1 MDDIR
6 TLYETWLAGSFREMW
21 HADYLRAVT
30 DARSLPEAEW
40 KHPRFQMRLWDM
52 DEVANIGLGR
62 SVNVSGAA
70 ADPAV
75 VEALWSV
82 RNLELPSATEPRADR
97 LDQAFDHVMGT
108 VYPRHNA
115 RRPSARLVRVFAVLF
130 PHDVLCL
137 LDDRRIF
144 GLRRWLALPPQRG
157 RGLIGNHVI
166 VRDELRRRIGDEP
179 DIDTAVR
186 HSMFAWHLWE
196 QVIEPQ
202 GEEALPAPVAAIAVA
217 PEEPPATVRPTV
229 VLLPP
234 AQQRKGMFIVS
245 DNLAVLQA
253 IVRAAETGAGRDE
266 LLSAIGAEAPQL
278 KTSSQA
284 MVLSQAVTLGL
295 LTVDSGTYRPTEGG
309 LALLEGE
316 NPAHIL
322 AKVFLRNIFGFA
334 ILLDELRHAD
344 GPLSK
349 AALIGSLRRCRPS
362 WTGDRAPN
370 MLILWAMRL
379 GLVTAGGGGM
389 QLTEDGE
396 YWVSGL
402 PDDDAGR
409 AAMRALPPAEALADG
424 VATAAADSDDA
435 GDEPAPSLP
444 AIDAILA
451 RFAEDPELGA
461 LVFTDDQI
469 RLFHAA
475 LTALEGKRFV
485 LLAGLSGTGKTS
497 LARAY
502 ARACCDILGLP
513 VRRHYQETAVLPDW
527 TDPTGLLGF
536 VNPLANPPAYQ
547 ETETLRFLMAAD
559 GQRDQPFF
567 LCLDE
572 MNLARVEHYFAPFL
586 SAMEGRSTRLSI
598 HAAGDVVENVPTT
611 IPWPRNLVIVGTV
624 NMDET
629 THPFSDKVLDRA
641 FTFEFWD
648 VDLPG
653 WRKRALAKGADPALV
668 GRVGDALEA
677 LYAALHPARRH
688 FGYRACDEVLAFCQA
703 FAGPDPAVALDAAV
717 LAKVLPKVRGD
728 DGGAL
733 PKALESAHAVCSAHA
748 LTSSADRLARM
759 AEQLRAQGVVRFW
772 S

>member
-1 MDDIR
+1 MDDLKA
-6 TLYETWLAGSFREMW
+6 LYEAGFAANFSKEW
-21 HADYLRAVT
+21 HANYYRAVEDVHT
-30 DARSLPEAEW
+30 LPEAAW
-40 KHPRFQMRLWDM
+40 KRPDFQMRLWDI

-62 SVNVSGAA
+62 SVNVSSAA
-70 ADPAV
+70 SDPAV
-75 VEALWSV
+75 IDALWEV
-82 RNLELPSATEPRADR
+82 KTLDLPIVAELRAKQ
-97 LDQAFDHVMGT
+97 LDLAFDRIMRLVH
-108 VYPRHNA
+108 PKHNV
-115 RRPSARLVRVFAVLF
+115 RRPSARLVRIFAVLF
-130 PHDVLCL
+130 PRDVLCL
-137 LDDRRIF
+137 LDDRRIQA
-144 GLRRWLALPPQRG
+144 LRRYLKMPVQRG
-157 RGLIGNHVI
+157 LSLIGNHVMI
-166 VRDELRRRIGDEP
+166 RDELRREIGTNTDLAT
-179 DIDTAVR
+179 DIR
-186 HSMFAWHLWE
+186 HSMFAWYLWE
-196 QVIEPQ
+196 QVIEPK
-202 GEEALPAPVAAIAVA
+202 AAADSAVV
-217 PEEPPATVRPTV
+217 PPAATAPPPERTATDRPHV

-234 AQQRKGMFIVS
+234 AQQRKGMFFVA
-245 DNLAVLQA
+245 DNLSLLLS
-253 IVRAAETGAGRDE
+253 ILRAAEGGVGRDE
-266 LLSAIGAEAPQL
+266 MIAAIMAEAPQL
-278 KTSSQA
+278 KANSAGQ
-284 MVLSQAVTLGL
+284 VLSQAVTLGL
-295 LTVDSGTYRPTEGG
+295 LTVDSGTYRPTEAGT
-309 LALLEGE
+309 ALLEGE
-316 NPAHIL
+316 NPANIL
-322 AKVFLRNIFGFA
+322 AKVFLRNIYGFA
-334 ILLDELRHAD
+334 ILLDELRHAE
-344 GPLSK
+344 GPVTKS
-349 AALIGSLRRCRPS
+349 AMIDVVRACRPS
-362 WTGDRAPN
+362 WTSERAPN
-370 MLILWAMRL
+370 MLIKWASTL
-379 GLVTAGGGGM
+379 GLIRDSEPGGIE
-389 QLTEDGE
+389 LTEDGD
-396 YWVSGL
+396 YWASGL
-402 PDDDAGR
+402 PDDPA
-409 AAMRALPPAEALADG
+409 ALEAMRGTAALDGDAETGSPADLDAESDVPAPALPP
-424 VATAAADSDDA
+424 
-435 GDEPAPSLP
+435 
-444 AIDAILA
+444 IDAILA
-451 RFAEDPELGA
+451 RFAEDPELRS

-513 VRRHYQETAVLPDW
+513 VKRHYQETAVLPDW

-559 GQRDQPFF
+559 SQRDQPFF

-611 IPWPRNLVIVGTV
+611 VPWPRNLVIVGTV

-653 WRKRALAKGADPALV
+653 WRKRALAKGAAPELV

-677 LYAALHPARRH
+677 LYAALYPARRH

-717 LAKVLPKVRGD
+717 LAKVLPKIRGD

-733 PKALESAHAVCSAHA
+733 PKALEEARAVCSAHA
-748 LTSSADRLARM
+748 LKTSADRLARM

>member
-1 MDDIR
+1 MADIR
-6 TLYETWLAGSFREMW
+6 KLYENEFEADFREEW
-21 HADYLRAVT
+21 HSNYTRAVT
-30 DARSLPEAEW
+30 DAHTLSEAEW

-52 DEVANIGLGR
+52 DEVASVGLGR

-70 ADPAV
+70 ADPQV
-75 VEALWSV
+75 IEALWALKSL
-82 RNLELPSATEPRADR
+82 NLSPGANERAR
-97 LDQAFDHVMGT
+97 QLDAAFDGVMRL
-108 VYPRHNA
+108 VHPKHNV
-115 RRPSARLVRVFAVLF
+115 RRPSARLVRIFAVLF

-137 LDDRRIF
+137 LDDRRIQA
-144 GLRRWLALPPQRG
+144 LRRYLKMPVQRNL
-157 RGLIGNHVI
+157 GLIGNHVVI
-166 VRDELRRRIGDEP
+166 RDELRREIGESNDLAT
-179 DIDTAVR
+179 DIR
-186 HSMFAWHLWE
+186 QSMFAWYLWE
-196 QVIEPQ
+196 RMIEPM
-202 GEEALPAPVAAIAVA
+202 GEVETAEAPLAAPSPP
-217 PEEPPATVRPTV
+217 PERTATDRPHI

-234 AQQRKGMFIVS
+234 AQQRKGMFFVA
-245 DNLAVLQA
+245 DNLSLLLS
-253 IVRAAETGAGRDE
+253 ILRAAEGGIGRDE
-266 LLSAIGAEAPQL
+266 MIAAIMAEAPQL
-278 KTSSQA
+278 KANSAGQ
-284 MVLSQAVTLGL
+284 VLSQAVTLGL
-295 LTVDSGTYRPTEGG
+295 LTVDSGTYRPTEAGT
-309 LALLEGE
+309 ALLEGE
-316 NPAHIL
+316 NPANIL
-322 AKVFLRNIFGFA
+322 AKVFLRNIYGFA
-334 ILLDELRHAD
+334 ILLDELRRAE
-344 GPLSK
+344 GPVTK
-349 AALIGSLRRCRPS
+349 PAMIDVVRACRPS
-362 WTGDRAPN
+362 WTSERAPN
-370 MLILWAMRL
+370 MLIKWASTL
-379 GLVTAGGGGM
+379 GLIREPEGGGIE
-389 QLTEDGE
+389 LTEDGD
-396 YWVSGL
+396 YWASGL
-402 PDDDAGR
+402 PDDPA
-409 AAMRALPPAEALADG
+409 ALEAMRGTAALDSDAEAGSSGNLDAE
-424 VATAAADSDDA
+424 SDV
-435 GDEPAPSLP
+435 PAPALP

-451 RFAEDPELGA
+451 RFAEDPELRS

-513 VRRHYQETAVLPDW
+513 GKRHYQETAVLPDW

-559 GQRDQPFF
+559 SQRDQPFF

-611 IPWPRNLVIVGTV
+611 ILWPRNLVIVGTV

-653 WRKRALAKGADPALV
+653 WRQRALAKGAEPDLV

-677 LYAALHPARRH
+677 LYTALYPARRH

-733 PKALESAHAVCSAHA
+733 PKALEEARGVCSAHA
-748 LTSSADRLARM
+748 LKTSADRLARM

>member
-1 MDDIR
+1 MDDLKV
-6 TLYETWLAGSFREMW
+6 LYETEFAANFKEKW
-21 HADYLRAVT
+21 HANYLRTVN
-30 DARSLPEAEW
+30 DAASLSEAEW
-40 KHPRFQMRLWDM
+40 KHPDFQMRLWDM

-62 SVNVSGAA
+62 SVNVSSAA
-70 ADPAV
+70 TDSDV
-75 VEALWSV
+75 INALWEV
-82 RNLELPSATEPRADR
+82 KNLDLSGNVEMRAKQ
-97 LDQAFDHVMGT
+97 LDLAFERVMQR
-108 VYPRHNA
+108 VHPKHNV
-115 RRPSARLVRVFAVLF
+115 RRPSARLVRIFAVLF
-130 PHDVLCL
+130 PYDVLCL
-137 LDDRRIF
+137 LDDRRIQA
-144 GLRRWLALPPQRG
+144 LRRHLKMPVQRG
-157 RGLIGNHVI
+157 LGLIGNHVI
-166 VRDELRRRIGDEP
+166 IRDELRRVVGRDQDVP
-179 DIDTAVR
+179 TAVR
-186 HSMFAWHLWE
+186 HSMFAWYLWE
-196 QVIEPQ
+196 QVIEPKEA
-202 GEEALPAPVAAIAVA
+202 GEPTATPLAVMVPP
-217 PEEPPATVRPTV
+217 PEPTATDRPHV

-234 AQQRKGMFIVS
+234 AQQRKGMFFVA
-245 DNLAVLQA
+245 DNLSLLLS
-253 IVRAAETGAGRDE
+253 ILRAAEGGVGRDE
-266 LLSAIGAEAPQL
+266 MIAAIMAEASQL
-278 KTSSQA
+278 KANSAGQ
-284 MVLSQAVTLGL
+284 VLSQAVTLGL
-295 LTVDSGTYRPTEGG
+295 LTVDSGTYRPTEAGT
-309 LALLEGE
+309 ALLEGE
-316 NPAHIL
+316 NPANIL
-322 AKVFLRNIFGFA
+322 AKVFLRNIYGFA
-334 ILLDELRHAD
+334 ILLDELRRAD
-344 GPLSK
+344 GPMTKS
-349 AALIGSLRRCRPS
+349 AIIDAVRACRPS
-362 WTGDRAPN
+362 WTTNQMPS
-370 MLILWAMRL
+370 MLTQWAMTL
-379 GLVTAGGGGM
+379 GLVRVAEHGGIM
-389 QLTEDGE
+389 LTEDGD
-396 YWVSGL
+396 YWASGL
-402 PDDDAGR
+402 PDDPA
-409 AAMRALPPAEALADG
+409 ALEAMRGTAALNDDAEAGSSGELDAESELPAPALPP
-424 VATAAADSDDA
+424 
-435 GDEPAPSLP
+435 
-444 AIDAILA
+444 IDAILA
-451 RFAEDPELGA
+451 CFAEDPDLRS
-461 LVFTDDQI
+461 LVFSPDQI

-513 VRRHYQETAVLPDW
+513 VKRHYQETAVLPDW

-559 GQRDQPFF
+559 SQRDQPFF

-653 WRKRALAKGADPALV
+653 WRKRALAKGAEPALV

-703 FAGPDPAVALDAAV
+703 FAGLDPAVALDAAV
-717 LAKVLPKVRGD
+717 LAKVLPKIRGD
-728 DGGAL
+728 DGGTL
-733 PKALESAHAVCSAHA
+733 PKALEEARAVCSAHA
-748 LTSSADRLARM
+748 LKASADRLARM

>member
-1 MDDIR
+1 MDDLK
-6 TLYETWLAGSFREMW
+6 TLYETGFPATFSEDW
-21 HADYLRAVT
+21 HANYHRAVEDVRT
-30 DARSLPEAEW
+30 LPETEW

-70 ADPAV
+70 SDPTV
-75 VEALWSV
+75 IDALWDI
-82 RNLELPSATEPRADR
+82 RNLDLSPVAEKRARQLDLAFERIMR
-97 LDQAFDHVMGT
+97 LVH
-108 VYPRHNA
+108 PKHNV
-115 RRPSARLVRVFAVLF
+115 RRPSARLVRIFAVLF

-137 LDDRRIF
+137 LDDRRIQA
-144 GLRRWLALPPQRG
+144 LRRYLKMPVQRG
-157 RGLIGNHVI
+157 LGLIGNHVMI
-166 VRDELRRRIGDEP
+166 REEIRREVGEGSDLET
-179 DIDTAVR
+179 DIR
-186 HSMFAWHLWE
+186 HSMFAWYLWE
-196 QVIEPQ
+196 RLIEPM
-202 GEEALPAPVAAIAVA
+202 GEVELPEAPLAALPLP
-217 PEEPPATVRPTV
+217 PERTATDRPHV

-234 AQQRKGMFIVS
+234 AQQRKGMFTVS
-245 DNLAVLQA
+245 DNLSLLLA
-253 IVRAAETGAGRDE
+253 IVRAAEAGAGREE
-266 LLSAIGAEAPQL
+266 LLAAIATEAPQL
-278 KTSSQA
+278 NANSRTQ
-284 MVLSQAVTLGL
+284 VLSQAVTLGL
-295 LTVDSGTYRPTEGG
+295 LTVSSGTYRPTEGG
-309 LALLEGE
+309 LALLEGQKPS
-316 NPAHIL
+316 NIL

-334 ILLDELRHAD
+334 ILLDELHHANR
-344 GPLSK
+344 PLPK
-349 AALIGSLRRCRPS
+349 AEVMKVLRRCRPN
-362 WTGDRAPN
+362 WTTNQMPS
-370 MLILWAMRL
+370 MLIQWADAL
-379 GLVTAGGGGM
+379 DLVMSDNGVL

-396 YWVSGL
+396 YWASGL
-402 PDDDAGR
+402 PEDDTAR
-409 AAMRALPPAEALADG
+409 AAMRDS
-424 VATAAADSDDA
+424 AAADIEPDDLSPA
-435 GDEPAPSLP
+435 VAEESEPAPALP

-451 RFAEDPELGA
+451 RFAEDPDLRS
-461 LVFTDDQI
+461 LVFSPDQI

-513 VRRHYQETAVLPDW
+513 VKRHYQETAVLPDW

-559 GQRDQPFF
+559 SQRDQPFF

-653 WRKRALAKGADPALV
+653 WRKRALAKGAAPELV

-677 LYAALHPARRH
+677 LYAALYPARRH

-717 LAKVLPKVRGD
+717 LAKVLPKIRGD

-733 PKALESAHAVCSAHA
+733 PKALEEARAVCSAHA
-748 LTSSADRLARM
+748 LKASADRLARM
-759 AEQLRAQGVVRFW
+759 VEQLRAQGVVRFW